1 MTRTPRR
8 IALVAS
14 SFAPHFGGV
23 EEHVA
28 QVARE
33 LQRRGDTVEVW
44 TVDRGLRPTG
54 PFVGAGSLP
63 IPVRYLKTPLPART
77 PAAVGRF
84 ALRGPVAWA
93 SWSRAARRLRPQIL
107 HVHCFGPNGVY
118 AERLARSTGVPLIVT
133 SHGETLGDDNGVY
146 GRSALLRSSLRR
158 ALALASSVTAPSHF
172 VLDDLRRNYG
182 LARGETIPNGVDL
195 TVSATKW
202 PGRGRPYLFAVGRW
216 GAQKGFDLLI
226 RAFTAANVPEL
237 DLVIGGDGPLRADL
251 ERQIALADLAS
262 RVRMPGRLSPQEVA
276 SWMAGAA
283 AVVVPSRQESFG
295 IVALEAW
302 RAGAPLIMTSR
313 GGAPEFVRDQE
324 DGLLVD
330 PMDHAAL
337 RAALERVA
345 TDAEL
350 RDRLGRNGRAR
361 VTDFTW
367 SRVVDEYERLY
378 ATAMGE

>member
-1 MTRTPRR
+1 
-8 IALVAS
+8 
-14 SFAPHFGGV
+14 
-23 EEHVA
+23 
-28 QVARE
+28 
-33 LQRRGDTVEVW
+33 
-44 TVDRGLRPTG
+44 
-54 PFVGAGSLP
+54 
-63 IPVRYLKTPLPART
+63 
-77 PAAVGRF
+77 
-84 ALRGPVAWA
+84 
-93 SWSRAARRLRPQIL
+93 
-107 HVHCFGPNGVY
+107 
-118 AERLARSTGVPLIVT
+118 
-133 SHGETLGDDNGVY
+133 
-146 GRSALLRSSLRR
+146 
-158 ALALASSVTAPSHF
+158 
-172 VLDDLRRNYG
+172 
-182 LARGETIPNGVDL
+182 
-195 TVSATKW
+195 
-202 PGRGRPYLFAVGRW
+202 
-216 GAQKGFDLLI
+216 
-226 RAFTAANVPEL
+226 
-237 DLVIGGDGPLRADL
+237 
-251 ERQIALADLAS
+251 
-262 RVRMPGRLSPQEVA
+262 
-276 SWMAGAA
+276 MAGAA